1 MTSYAL
7 KPVDY
12 CNWFFDGQP
21 SPLQFGIG
29 TMSLADSKFVAAI
42 VSNEKPH
49 AVPRITDLAVLEFL
63 SGVVGDA
70 LLGRATSRAGK

>member
-1 MTSYAL
+1 
-7 KPVDY
+7 
-12 CNWFFDGQP
+12 
-21 SPLQFGIG
+21 
-29 TMSLADSKFVAAI
+29 MSLADSKFVAAI